1 MTALSAGGREELRA
15 RDALGP
21 QLLFCLPSTP
31 LGQLAKLMA
40 ENRAREVPVI
50 VDQRVL
56 GYVSY
61 ADVIQRFV
69 EGRLDGSA
77 AGMIRNPVLTV
88 RADAPLQEAIALLQ
102 QSGRESAV
110 VTADGTLPVG
120 ALTAASVLE
129 ALMPEKGRAER
140 Q

>member
-1 MTALSAGGREELRA
+1 MTALSAGGRDGLRA

-21 QLLFCLPSTP
+21 QLVFCLPSTP

-40 ENRAREVPVI
+40 ENRVREVPII

-61 ADVIQRFV
+61 ADVMQRFV
-69 EGRLDGSA
+69 EGRLEGRA
-77 AGMIRNPVLTV
+77 ADLIRNPVPSV
-88 RADAPLQEAIALLQ
+88 RADAPLQEAMALIQ
-102 QSGRESAV
+102 DSGRETVV

-120 ALTAASVLE
+120 ALTAASILE
-129 ALMPEKGRAER
+129 ALLPEKSRAER